1 MAPLEKPL
9 DGRLLEAMTTTMPF
23 DQAVKVAEQ
32 ALAGAVRGRTVI
44 DVNA

>member
-1 MAPLEKPL
+1 VRAALATVPL
-9 DGRLLEAMTTTMPF
+9 

-32 ALAGAVRGRTVI
+32 VLAGAVRGRTVV